1 MSTGGDN
8 TPLWGG
14 QQISYPPFDSSCL
27 ANLMDSLALGTTF
40 QSYTGCDFTL
50 PGYSEIMPRSEYQIQ
65 GVPLD
70 GTMVEN
76 ASICNAL
83 YQQQVQVMY
92 SDLQNS
98 VLSPDGSCC
107 SAVTDELGCN
117 PTYQTIPNPM
127 NLGEVDF
134 MNTQQPY
141 QQQIQVVYSDLQNSV
156 LSPDGSCSSA
166 VTDELGCNPTYQ
178 TIPNPMNLVDK
189 KPRRQRRD
197 GTEPP
202 KRRRPTGCSNSE
214 FKCEEC
220 NACYVSKCG
229 LSQHTKWV
237 HGLELDFPCEKC
249 GKNFSSEEKLTTHR
263 KRHNQADKPYKCDQ
277 CTRQYMHKNDLKRH
291 KYKHSNNAPFACNQC
306 DKRFSRNDHLALH
319 LRTHE
324 RRAIRLMQQRTI
336 YRG

>member
-14 QQISYPPFDSSCL
+14 QQISYPPSDSSCL
-27 ANLMDSLALGTTF
+27 ANLMDSLALDTTF

-76 ASICNAL
+76 ASICNAP

-127 NLGEVDF
+127 NLGEVDQPAGQISDRTKITILEDVLITPAT
-134 MNTQQPY
+134 NQPPQQQHQQP
-141 QQQIQVVYSDLQNSV
+141 QQQQPQQQQQN
-156 LSPDGSCSSA
+156 
-166 VTDELGCNPTYQ
+166 Q
-178 TIPNPMNLVDK
+178 VDK

-220 NACYVSKCG
+220 NAWYVSKCG
-229 LSQHTKWV
+229 LSQHTKWI
-237 HGLELDFPCEKC
+237 HDLELDFPCEKC